1 MNDDKVE
8 ILIVDDEQGIVDL
21 LGQVLELGGYAVRPV
36 SSGQAALQTAQAAL
50 PDLILLDLAMPVMDG
65 FETCRRLKANPATK
79 DVPVI
84 FITGQSEIEKV
95 VQGFELGAVDYITKP
110 FNTTELLRRVSTHIE
125 LYQLQRRLARE
136 VEVKTDE
143 VQDAQ
148 EHMERANQ
156 VYSSFVPREFLTL
169 LQRDNILD
177 VQLGDQVQ
185 TEMCVLF
192 SDIIAFTSLSEKMG
206 PEHCFRFINAY
217 LSWISPIIRMNKGFI
232 EKYIGDSIMALF
244 PTEADDAVE
253 AAVAMQKAMA
263 QFNEKFIAPGTP
275 SVQIGVGVHVDELM
289 LGVIGESQRMET
301 TVVSDAVNVAS
312 RLERL
317 TRRYDVG
324 LVVSE
329 HVMNKLTTRD
339 QYKFRVLDKVQFKG
353 HNEPLVVYEI
363 FEGDPDALIKRKL
376 GTQADYEEALRLY
389 YDRKFTQ
396 ANLLIAQALAQD
408 PDDRVLQ
415 YHQERI
421 AEAVARGVP
430 DDWTGVEVLVGEE

>member
-8 ILIVDDEQGIVDL
+8 ILIVDDTPENLDL
-21 LGQVLELGGYAVRPV
+21 LGRVLEMADFEVRPAT
-36 SSGQAALQTAQAAL
+36 SGQAALQTAQADL

-65 FETCRRLKANPATK
+65 FETCRRLKADPATK

-84 FITGQSEIEKV
+84 FLTGQGEKEKV
-95 VQGFELGAVDYITKP
+95 IQGFELGAVDFITKP

-125 LYQLQRRLARE
+125 LYQLQRSLSRE
-136 VEVKTDE
+136 VEAKTDE
-143 VQDAQ
+143 VQDAH
-148 EHMERANQ
+148 ENMERANQ

-192 SDIIAFTSLSEKMG
+192 SDIIAFTSLSEQLG
-206 PEHCFRFINAY
+206 PENSFRFINAY
-217 LSWISPIIRMNKGFI
+217 LSWISPIIRMHKGFI
-232 EKYIGDSIMALF
+232 DKYIGDSIMALF

-253 AAVAMQKAMA
+253 SAVAMQKAMA
-263 QFNEKFIAPGTP
+263 QFNEKFIAPGSP
-275 SVQIGVGVHVDELM
+275 SVQIGVGVHVGELM
-289 LGVIGESQRMET
+289 LGVIGEAERMET
-301 TVVSDAVNVAS
+301 TVISDAVNVAS

-317 TRRYDVG
+317 TRRYGVG

-329 HVMNKLTTRD
+329 HVMAKLTTRD
-339 QYKFRVLDKVQFKG
+339 QYKFRVLDKVQVKG
-353 HNEPLVVYEI
+353 RNEPLVAYEI
-363 FEGDPDALIKRKL
+363 FDGDAEELMERKL
-376 GTQADYEEALRLY
+376 STQADYEEALRLY

-396 ANLLIAQALAQD
+396 ANLLIAQALARD
-408 PDDRVLQ
+408 PEDQVLHL
-415 YHQERI
+415 HQERI

-430 DDWTGVEVLVGEE
+430 DDWNGVEVLKKK